1 MTHLYREKM
10 TFLLIWGKCS
20 QKQMNCPFLKA
31 VTVTEI
37 QNRSCLLSWQLYLV
51 SNDMSWQML
60 PLYFTCWGI
69 HSEAWQ
75 TLCKDMFFF
84 LCHRYLVL
92 YVEMYIDEQHILLVL
107 SEIYSA
113 KSCCLYN
120 VFYEYFSHFLN
131 DSECYIG
138 ARFFVLLSF

>member
-1 MTHLYREKM
+1 MLGDS
-10 TFLLIWGKCS
+10 F
-20 QKQMNCPFLKA
+20 
-31 VTVTEI
+31 
-37 QNRSCLLSWQLYLV
+37 RSLTDFMQRHV
-51 SNDMSWQML
+51 
-60 PLYFTCWGI
+60 
-69 HSEAWQ
+69 
-75 TLCKDMFFF
+75 FF